1 MSGIKTILEKGLD
14 KRPVHKEI
22 TQIDK
27 HKKNI
32 APAEFASHIHLM
44 KFVALTVEIITHASY
59 NDKWYYYGQGSCIK
73 DYGNPRWIE

>member
-1 MSGIKTILEKGLD
+1 MQAKRLCGLAVAALAFIHD
-14 KRPVHKEI
+14 RHR
-22 TQIDK
+22 
-27 HKKNI
+27 KNI